1 MISSP
6 FVEAPRRERTE
17 APRRE
22 RVVDDIVDLV
32 LDGLIHPGRPT
43 SERVIAEQ
51 LPAGPSRTPV
61 REALA
66 LLVRDG
72 MFDQVPQV
80 GVRLRPVIPD
90 EIDELITIRRPL
102 EVLVVKRLA
111 LRHDGVDLSDAA
123 AAAAQA
129 EVAVGHHSMKE
140 FSRGDL
146 LFHCG
151 LARAAKMRA
160 AEVSL
165 RSWISRLRVFGAS
178 RALDASN
185 ALNEIKIFTSLMH
198 AIESHDPNG
207 AEELML
213 TSLGLAEERLAN
225 EMPVAMMAPPAAAVG
240 AT

>member
-102 EVLVVKRLA
+102 EV
-111 LRHDGVDLSDAA
+111 
-123 AAAAQA
+123 
-129 EVAVGHHSMKE
+129 
-140 FSRGDL
+140 
-146 LFHCG
+146 
-151 LARAAKMRA
+151 
-160 AEVSL
+160 
-165 RSWISRLRVFGAS
+165 
-178 RALDASN
+178 
-185 ALNEIKIFTSLMH
+185 
-198 AIESHDPNG
+198 
-207 AEELML
+207 
-213 TSLGLAEERLAN
+213 
-225 EMPVAMMAPPAAAVG
+225 
-240 AT
+240 